1 MNKRVDKEISELEGE
16 EGPILKDLRKAG
28 LAVTSLFELT
38 PSAPNSNRALP
49 ILLHWLPI
57 VRNHTIRMGI
67 VRALSARWA
76 RPTAAKPLI
85 EAFERQ
91 DDSPSCHVRWQIGD
105 ALSVVA
111 DDTVFED
118 VVRLSRAGQY
128 RRAREMLMLA
138 LANMRNPQAVE
149 VLIELLDDEE
159 VAGHAVMALGKLRA
173 QAARPYIEPFLA
185 HSKAWVRREAR
196 KALAKID
203 KARQA
208 G

>member
-1 MNKRVDKEISELEGE
+1 MRWVT
-16 EGPILKDLRKAG
+16 DLDSRAPETAKAMH
-28 LAVTSLFELT
+28 V
-38 PSAPNSNRALP
+38 
-49 ILLHWLPI
+49 LLYWLPRA
-57 VRNHTIRMGI
+57 RNYWVKFGI
-67 VRALSARWA
+67 LRALSAKWAKPAAA
-76 RPTAAKPLI
+76 RPLVD
-85 EAFERQ
+85 EFERGE
-91 DDSPSCHVRWQIGD
+91 DPTGFLKWQVAA

-111 DDTVFED
+111 DDTVFGEITSLAQD
-118 VVRLSRAGQY
+118 RRHG
-128 RRAREMLMLA
+128 RAREMLMLA